1 MKTVAKTNFPTK
13 FIIIAPLDLNKALIK
28 IKDQKIKHVDIEVDD
43 SLDLSCKESKDFLV
57 GLLGNKETI
66 SIRVNNLQL
75 TKNMGE
81 VALAL
86 KEHKS
91 LVSLDLTGCDLG
103 AEEIQLLTESLD
115 LHNSLG
121 TLVLDSNKIGKN
133 GTPAIATLLNTVPNL
148 SYLNLSSVS
157 ITAEEVKKLVDLIK
171 YPVNLSHLKLS
182 NNFIGDGGVE
192 SLTTL
197 IGLMPN
203 LTSLNLKNCGF
214 GSEGIKSLSVALG
227 SNQVNF
233 FKASVICKELS
244 GPFFLIPKEVI
255 NYILHGLPIAVHS
268 KLTQNFMELAAVVE
282 SSDDNNTSLVGNI
295 EEDTL

>member
-43 SLDLSCKESKDFLV
+43 SLDLSCKDSKDFLV
-57 GLLGNKETI
+57 ELLGNKETI
-66 SIRVNNLQL
+66 GIRVNDLQL
-75 TKNMGE
+75 TKNIGDI
-81 VALAL
+81 ALAL
-86 KEHKS
+86 KEHKF
-91 LVSLDLTGCDLG
+91 LVSLDLTGCDIS
-103 AEEIQLLTESLD
+103 AEEARFLTEGLNS
-115 LHNSLG
+115 HNSLEK
-121 TLVLDSNKIGKN
+121 LVLDCIKIGVN
-133 GTPAIATLLNTVPNL
+133 GAPIIATLLNTVPNL
-148 SYLNLSSVS
+148 THLDLSSTS
-157 ITAEEVKKLVDLIK
+157 IKAEEIKKLVDLILA
-171 YPVNLSHLKLS
+171 PVNLSHLKLS
-182 NNFIGDGGVE
+182 NNCIGDEGVE

-197 IGLMPN
+197 INLMPN

-268 KLTQNFMELAAVVE
+268 KLTQNFMELAGVVMQRH
-282 SSDDNNTSLVGNI
+282 I
-295 EEDTL
+295 